1 MTHTA
6 PRRLP
11 LEGVRVVE
19 LGQLLAGPFTGTLLA
34 YFGADVVKVE
44 PPGGDPIRGWRK
56 LDDDGT
62 SFWWRSLGRNKKSVT
77 LDLKTDQGKALVR
90 KMMIK
95 ADVVIENFRPGTMEN
110 WGLGP
115 DSFSEDNPGLV
126 YTRISGYG
134 QTGPYA
140 SKPGYASVCEGIGGM
155 RYVNGFPGER
165 PVRPNLSLGDTIA
178 ALHAALGILLALFE
192 RQASDKGQVVD
203 VALYESVFNLLEG
216 VIPEF
221 DGAGVI
227 REPSGS
233 TVTGIVPTNT
243 YRCADRKFVVIGG
256 NGDSIFK
263 RLMVAAGRPDM
274 AENPDMATN
283 AGRVENEAAIDDA
296 LDSWCR
302 SLPSDHIL
310 SILEDARVPSGPIY
324 SVADMMQD
332 PHFQARGLF
341 QQVEINGK
349 PLKIPAITPRLVET
363 PGETRWPGGDVGSH
377 NQQIL
382 QEELGLSA
390 EEFAQLQQDGII
402 G

>member
-1 MTHTA
+1 MPET
-6 PRRLP
+6 PSRRLP
-11 LEGVRVVE
+11 LDGVRVIE

-56 LDDDGT
+56 LDEGGT
-62 SFWWRSLGRNKKSVT
+62 SYWWRSLGRNKKSVT
-77 LDLKTDQGKALVR
+77 LDLKSEQGKGLVR
-90 KMMIK
+90 KLMSS

-115 DSFSEDNPGLV
+115 DSFADDNPGLI

-140 SKPGYASVCEGIGGM
+140 SKPGYASVCEGIGGL

-178 ALHAALGILLALFE
+178 GLHAALGILLALFE
-192 RQASDKGQVVD
+192 RQKSDKGQVVD

-227 REPSGS
+227 REPAGS

-243 YRCADRKFVVIGG
+243 YRCADGKFVVIGG

-263 RLMVAAGRPDM
+263 RLMTTAGRPDM
-274 AENPDMATN
+274 ADNPAMASN
-283 AGRVENEAAIDDA
+283 AGRVEHEAEIDSA

-302 SLPSDHIL
+302 SLPSDQVL
-310 SILEDARVPSGPIY
+310 TLLEEARVPAGPIY
-324 SVADMMQD
+324 SVSDMFND

-349 PLKIPAITPRLVET
+349 PLKVPAITPRLTDT
-363 PGETRWPGGDVGSH
+363 PGETRWPGGEVGSH
-377 NQQIL
+377 NEAVL
-382 QEELGLSA
+382 REELGLSD
-390 EEFAQLQQDGII
+390 EEFAALKADGVI

>member
-1 MTHTA
+1 MPET
-6 PRRLP
+6 PSRRLP
-11 LEGVRVVE
+11 LDGVRVIE

-56 LDDDGT
+56 LDEDGT
-62 SFWWRSLGRNKKSVT
+62 SYWWRSLGRNKKSVT
-77 LDLKTDQGKALVR
+77 LDLKSEQGKGLVR
-90 KMMIK
+90 KLMSS

-115 DSFSEDNPGLV
+115 DSFADDNPGLI

-140 SKPGYASVCEGIGGM
+140 SKPGYASVCEGIGGL

-178 ALHAALGILLALFE
+178 GLHAALGILLALFE
-192 RQASDKGQVVD
+192 RQKSDKGQVVD

-227 REPSGS
+227 REPAGS

-243 YRCADRKFVVIGG
+243 YRCADGKFVVIGG

-263 RLMVAAGRPDM
+263 RLMTTAGRPDM
-274 AENPDMATN
+274 ADNPAMASN
-283 AGRVENEAAIDDA
+283 AGRVEHEAEIDSA

-302 SLPSDHIL
+302 SLPSDQVL
-310 SILEDARVPSGPIY
+310 TLLEEARVPAGPIY
-324 SVADMMQD
+324 SVSDMFND

-349 PLKIPAITPRLVET
+349 PLKVPAITPRLTDT
-363 PGETRWPGGDVGSH
+363 PGETRWPGSEVGSH
-377 NQQIL
+377 NETVL
-382 QEELGLSA
+382 REELGLSD
-390 EEFAQLQQDGII
+390 EEFAALKADGVI